1 MGKRKTQRKS
11 YKRKTQ
17 NKMNRRKTQR
27 KSTRKPRKV
36 KKQLRGGVGEQ
47 HIIRNGV
54 WYRDVKDAG
63 CAKGSNPGG
72 LFRLNSPQ
80 GQLYYVKG
88 GESEDNVKNEV
99 LTAEFYRRVGI
110 PISNMKLIHPCP
122 DEYRYVG
129 MICLGSPII
138 EARKGTIEELRRAKF
153 VQEGFAMD
161 AWLGNWD
168 VIGLVNDNILIR
180 PDGVGVRIDV
190 GGALRYRATGGLKGN
205 SFSTVVNELEWFGPP
220 NPTAGG
226 GAGLNAA
233 RVFGSMSYND
243 VIRSAERTVLK
254 LSERDIESIVNSVYD
269 EPQEQ
274 YIRNELISKLIA
286 RRNYIIEYVRRH
298 KPRQSCRTPSP
309 APRSRQPTWGDT
321 FRSVRDAT
329 SKFARTYGPAAAAAA
344 TAAGAYY
351 LSHQ

>member
-1 MGKRKTQRKS
+1 MK
-11 YKRKTQ
+11 
-17 NKMNRRKTQR
+17 
-27 KSTRKPRKV
+27 
-36 KKQLRGGVGEQ
+36 GGIGDQ
-47 HIIRNGV
+47 HIIRNGI
-54 WYRDVKDAG
+54 WYKDIKDAG
-63 CAKGSNPGG
+63 CATGSNPGG
-72 LFRLNSPQ
+72 LFRLNSPK

-110 PISNMKLIHPCP
+110 PISDMKLIYPCP

-129 MICLGSPII
+129 MICLGSPMI
-138 EARKGTIEELRRAKF
+138 EARKGSIEELRKAKL
-153 VQEGFAMD
+153 VQGGFAMD

-190 GGALRYRATGGLKGN
+190 GGALRYRATGGLKGD
-205 SFSTVVNELEWFGPP
+205 SFSNEVNELEWFGPP

-233 RVFGSMSYND
+233 RVFGVMSYND
-243 VIRSAERTVLK
+243 VIRSAEKTVLT

-269 EPQEQ
+269 ESYEQ
-274 YIRNELISKLIA
+274 HIRNELISKLIA
-286 RRNYIIEYVRRH
+286 RRNYIIEYVRKH
-298 KPRQSCRTPSP
+298 KSRCRTPSP
-309 APRSRQPTWGDT
+309 APRPRQQTWGET
-321 FRSVRDAT
+321 FRSIRDST
-329 SKFARTYGPAAAAAA
+329 SRFARTYGPAAAATA
-344 TAAGAYY
+344 AAGAYY